1 MTSSPGR
8 RLRAKA
14 PSMSTTPT
22 ASCWQRLIHPDDPH
36 INQPW
41 AMAMAPSNFGSFS
54 NDLLVGNFGDG
65 TINAFNPKNGLFV
78 GELKNAKGQPIAI
91 THLWGL
97 AFGNGGAAG
106 PTNTLY
112 FTAGLT
118 SHLAPSENPFHG
130 LFGSLQVATSR
141 RAGGG

>member
-1 MTSSPGR
+1 
-8 RLRAKA
+8 
-14 PSMSTTPT
+14 
-22 ASCWQRLIHPDDPH
+22 
-36 INQPW
+36 
-41 AMAMAPSNFGSFS
+41 MAPSNFGSFS

-65 TINAFNPKNGLFV
+65 TINAFDPKKGHFV

-106 PTNTLY
+106 PKNTLY

-118 SHLAPSENPFHG
+118 SHLAPSDNPFHG
-130 LFGSLQVATSR
+130 LFGSLQIETR
-141 RAGGG
+141 RPGGDDAQRGRAHPREQQFGRDVFSPAEPQH